1 MDLTFLTTFITT
13 NPKTGLFIVSVI
25 LTFFITLISYFVTDH
40 VKMKGIKEKQ
50 KRLREE
56 MKLHKENPQKMM
68 EIQKQ
73 MMEDFP
79 HQMKESMKTS
89 LITLIPVIFLFKW
102 LSAVYATTSLASAWI
117 WWYIA
122 FSIIASIFMR
132 KLFKLD

>member
-1 MDLTFLTTFITT
+1 MDLTFITAFIQS
-13 NPKTGLFIVSVI
+13 NPKVSLLIISII
-25 LTFFITLISYFVTDH
+25 LTFFITLISLWVTDH

-56 MKLHKENPQKMM
+56 MKIHKDNPQKMM

-89 LITLIPVIFLFKW
+89 MITLIPIIFLFKW
-102 LSAVYATTSLASAWI
+102 LRVVYATTAIASSWI
-117 WWYIA
+117 WWYIG
-122 FSIIASIFMR
+122 FSIVSSMILR

>member
-1 MDLTFLTTFITT
+1 MDLISLITFIQA
-13 NPKTGLFIVSVI
+13 NPKLSLFIISVV
-25 LTFFITLISYFVTDH
+25 LTFIITLISYWVTDH

-56 MKLHKENPQKMM
+56 MKIHKENPQKMM

-89 LITLIPVIFLFKW
+89 MITLIPMIFLFKW
-102 LSAVYATTSLASAWI
+102 LSTVYATTTIASSWI
-117 WWYIA
+117 WWYIG
-122 FSIIASIFMR
+122 FSIVSSIVLR
-132 KLFKLD
+132 KLFKMD